1 MKTYII
7 DLDGTLVDSMHIWEV
22 LAIHYLQSL
31 NKDIKPNLIEDL
43 KTMSLTQAAIYLQ
56 KEYGIEKTIKDIQK
70 DFIKQLWKEY
80 EDVSLKAGVIEF
92 LEKCYQEHQD
102 VIIFTANDSLLT
114 QHLCQR
120 LHIDQFIKHIISCQ
134 DIGYD
139 KTDSQSYQKVIE
151 KYHLEDCIVIEDAYH
166 ALKSAKTAKLKT
178 WAIYDKA
185 NQKEWKQICQIANQ
199 YFMTFYEM
207 EVIK

>member
-1 MKTYII
+1 MGSFGYPLFTKSKQRYQAKSYRRFKNHVVNTSRY
-7 DLDGTLVDSMHIWEV
+7 LSTKRIW
-22 LAIHYLQSL
+22 
-31 NKDIKPNLIEDL
+31 N
-43 KTMSLTQAAIYLQ
+43 
-56 KEYGIEKTIKDIQK
+56 TIKDIQK